1 MATLPETMAGREFLV
16 YLGDGGSPQM
26 ATLVCGLQ
34 TNQFNRSK
42 EVNQT
47 AVVPCDPPGGQPI
60 MVSTAG
66 AKSATLEGS
75 GVYAREKQAIL
86 DAAFDDADSQTW
98 AFVLKGEGYYWG
110 KFHFATYNL
119 DGSDLNAPGSIS
131 VSLQNDAEWAWQADP
146 TAGTSQTFQLPPAA

>member
-16 YLGDGGSPQM
+16 YLGNGASPNV
-26 ATLVCGLQ
+26 ASLVCGLQ

-42 EVNQT
+42 ELNQT
-47 AVVPCDPPGGQPI
+47 AVVPCDPPGGQPVN
-60 MVSTAG
+60 VSTPG

-75 GVYAREKQAIL
+75 GVYAMEKQAVL

-98 AFVLKGEGYYWG
+98 AFVIKNKGYYWG

-119 DGSDLNAPGSIS
+119 DGSDVAGLGQIS
-131 VSLQNDAEWAWQADP
+131 VSLQNDAEWAWEDDI
-146 TAGTSQTFQLPPAA
+146 TAGTTTTFNLPAAP